1 MAFLLDSAL
10 NHAFRGMYH
19 TCFKL
24 PRSVHCIVV
33 CSLFNKAVQF
43 KRSQAHQVHG
53 VDIAEVDLLNVGHC
67 RFLFLKDALDSIG
80 SVCIV
85 SCLHC
90 MYKCYIAKIYVI
102 QPLI

>member
-1 MAFLLDSAL
+1 
-10 NHAFRGMYH
+10 MYH

-43 KRSQAHQVHG
+43 KTSQAHQVLG
-53 VDIAEVDLLNVGHC
+53 LDIAEVNLLNVGHC
-67 RFLFLKDALDSIG
+67 CTFLFLKDALDSLG
-80 SVCIV
+80 SMCIV

-90 MYKCYIAKIYVI
+90 MCKCYIGKIYVI
-102 QPLI
+102 QPLT